1 MVWKPKTKII
11 KRKLPLWSTKGWE
24 EAKYQLK
31 PNGKLA
37 TWKPSKKTPEVLKK
51 LQEALMKWCT
61 EWEACA
67 YAEISQQVLVKRKNE
82 DKEFVEQIEHRKEMY
97 IQAIKFVSYERAM
110 NEKNRDS
117 TDILFKVD
125 KRYSDKQDIDVK
137 WEVSLVWIAKAMQ
150 QKRLDREKWEN
161 VK

>member
-1 MVWKPKTKII
+1 MPKTKIV
-11 KRKLPLWSTKGWE
+11 KRKLPLNSTRGWE
-24 EAKYQLK
+24 QAKYQVK
-31 PNGKLA
+31 PDGKIM
-37 TWKPSKKTPEVLKK
+37 TWKPSKKTPEVLNK

-67 YAEISQQVLVKRKNE
+67 YAGISQQCLVKRKNE
-82 DKEFVEQIEHRKEMY
+82 SKEFVEQIEHWKDMY
-97 IQAIKFVSYERAM
+97 IQAIKFVSFERAM

-150 QKRLDREKWEN
+150 QKRLDKEKN
-161 VK
+161 SDLS

>member
-1 MVWKPKTKII
+1 MPRVKVIS
-11 KRKLPLWSTKGWE
+11 RKLPENDTKWGEKARYKVRKDW
-24 EAKYQLK
+24 
-31 PNGKLA
+31 KLD
-37 TWKPSKKTPEVLKK
+37 TWRPTKKTPEVLKK
-51 LQEALMKWCT
+51 LQEAFRINCT
-61 EWEACA
+61 EEEACSHA
-67 YAEISQQVLVKRKNE
+67 WISVATLDMRKANSE
-82 DKEFVEQIEHRKEMY
+82 DFTRQIQMWKKEYFY
-97 IQAIKFVSYERAM
+97 DIKKASHERAK
-110 NEKNRDS
+110 NIKNRDS